1 MVPESRSYAPSWGFP
16 ISKGE
21 IFGVYAPLDFHIS
34 WLRRGLVLA
43 SPSHP
48 PMASRF
54 SFLLQEGNKS
64 CSERADGTCSTPCV
78 FFHTS
83 LFWIREVIHCW
94 RLSLICYQLGP
105 VQSLLSPTA
114 NGGSALQTRL
124 TKSLFCCRSNKAKN
138 RSKKKR
144 FSGLLVMQTGCS
156 DLCRE
161 SKWNVNFRF
170 FYAAVHVH
178 VINVIHRG
186 IVLEIPVAKLVSL
199 C

>member
-48 PMASRF
+48 PMASRS

-64 CSERADGTCSTPCV
+64 CSERADGTCSAPCV

-138 RSKKKR
+138 RSKKKKGFQDCLLCKLAVVIYAENLNGTWISD
-144 FSGLLVMQTGCS
+144 FSTLLYMYM
-156 DLCRE
+156 
-161 SKWNVNFRF
+161 W
-170 FYAAVHVH
+170 
-178 VINVIHRG
+178 
-186 IVLEIPVAKLVSL
+186 
-199 C
+199 

>member
-48 PMASRF
+48 PIASRS

-64 CSERADGTCSTPCV
+64 CSERAEGACSATFV

-94 RLSLICYQLGP
+94 RFLSLICYQLGP

-124 TKSLFCCRSNKAKN
+124 TKSYFVAEAIRQKTEV
-138 RSKKKR
+138 KKGFQDCLLCKLAVVIYAENLNGTWISD
-144 FSGLLVMQTGCS
+144 FSTLLYMYM
-156 DLCRE
+156 
-161 SKWNVNFRF
+161 W
-170 FYAAVHVH
+170 
-178 VINVIHRG
+178 
-186 IVLEIPVAKLVSL
+186 
-199 C
+199 